1 MPAYRPIKERFHE
14 KYEVVASGC
23 WEWKAT
29 KVTGGYG
36 MIGGG
41 PGSQNLLAHRV
52 SYELAKGEIPD
63 GMLVCHRCD
72 NPSCV
77 NPEHLFLADHS
88 ENMKDMER
96 KGRARLL
103 SRESVEEVRLML
115 QSGYS
120 QAYVA
125 RHFGVNRET
134 IRRAIWKPLA
144 SDENRVDPSTLSR
157 YTKLTDVQKTE
168 VLSRVSAG
176 EAIAT
181 IARAYNVDR
190 KTVRNLRAKQT

>member
-1 MPAYRPIKERFHE
+1 MPAYRPLKERFHE
-14 KYEVVASGC
+14 KYEVTPSGC
-23 WEWKAT
+23 WEWRAT
-29 KVTGGYG
+29 TVTGGYG
-36 MIGGG
+36 MINRGRGAG
-41 PGSQNLLAHRV
+41 NVLAHRV
-52 SYELAKGEIPD
+52 SYELSKGDIPS

-77 NPEHLFLADHS
+77 NPEHLFLADHK

-103 SRESVEEVRLML
+103 SRESVQEVRLML

-125 RHFGVNRET
+125 KHFGVNRET

-144 SDENRVDPSTLSR
+144 DDENRVDPSTLSR
-157 YTKLTDVQKTE
+157 YTKLTDVQREE
-168 VLSRVSAG
+168 VLSRLAAN
-176 EAIAT
+176 EPIAT
-181 IARAYNVDR
+181 IARAYSVDR
-190 KTVRNLRAKQT
+190 KTVRNLRDKQA